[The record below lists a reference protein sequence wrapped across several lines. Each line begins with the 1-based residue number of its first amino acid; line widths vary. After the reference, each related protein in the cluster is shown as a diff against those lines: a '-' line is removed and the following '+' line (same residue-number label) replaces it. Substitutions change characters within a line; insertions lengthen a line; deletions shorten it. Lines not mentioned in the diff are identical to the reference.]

1 MAFSNLTLS
10 RYSCRSYQDRPVE
23 DDKLA
28 QIIEAGRLAPSACN
42 NHPTRVIVCDTPALK
57 EKAAKAA
64 HHFAKDG
71 SVFGAPV
78 VLMVCAREQDAWT
91 RKYDSMNAAQIDSSI
106 VTDQMMMQAVDLGL
120 QTCWVC
126 HFDPRI
132 AISEFG
138 LPQDVYPIHM
148 LTVGYAA
155 DSIASPEKR
164 AERTISIEDFLTVCP
179 G

>member
-1 MAFSNLTLS
+1 MAFSNLTLT
-10 RYSCRSYQDRPVE
+10 RYSCRDYQNRLVE
-23 DDKLA
+23 DEKIA

-71 SVFGAPV
+71 SVFGAPL
-78 VLMVCAREQDAWT
+78 VLLVCAKEQIAWT
-91 RKYDSMNAAQIDSSI
+91 RKYDSMNAAQIDSAI
-106 VTDQMMMQAVDLGL
+106 VTDQMMMQAVDVGL

-126 HFDPRI
+126 HFNPRI
-132 AISEFG
+132 AIDEFD
-138 LPQDVYPIHM
+138 LPQDAYPIHM

-155 DSIASPEKR
+155 DAIADPKKR
-164 AERTISIEDFLTVCP
+164 AERTIAKKDFLNVRA
-179 G
+179 

>member
-10 RYSCRSYQDRPVE
+10 RYSCRDYQHRPVE
-23 DDKLA
+23 DDKVA

-42 NHPTRVIVCDTPALK
+42 NHPTRVIVCDTPVLK
-57 EKAAKAA
+57 EKATKAA

-71 SVFGAPV
+71 NVFGAPL
-78 VLMVCAREQDAWT
+78 VLLVCAKKQDAWT
-91 RKYDSMNAAQIDSSI
+91 RKYDSMNAAQIDSTI
-106 VTDQMMMQAVDLGL
+106 ATDQMMMQAVDLGL

-132 AISEFG
+132 AISEFD
-138 LPQDVYPIHM
+138 LPQDAYPIHM

-155 DSIASPEKR
+155 DQIAEPEKR
-164 AERTISIEDFLTVCP
+164 AQRTIAKEDFLNVRA
-179 G
+179 

>member
-1 MAFSNLTLS
+1 MAFSNLTLT
-10 RYSCRSYQDRPVE
+10 RYSCRDYQNRPVE
-23 DDKLA
+23 DEKIA

-42 NHPTRVIVCDTPALK
+42 NHPTRVIVCDTPVLK

-71 SVFGAPV
+71 SVFGAPL
-78 VLMVCAREQDAWT
+78 VLLVCAKEQVAWT
-91 RKYDSMNAAQIDSSI
+91 RKYDSMNAAQIDSAI

-132 AISEFG
+132 AIDEFD
-138 LPQDVYPIHM
+138 LPQDAYPIHM

-155 DSIASPEKR
+155 DAIAEPEKR
-164 AERTISIEDFLTVCP
+164 EERAIAKEDFLNVRA
-179 G
+179 

>member
-10 RYSCRSYQDRPVE
+10 RYSCRDYQDRPVE
-23 DDKLA
+23 DEKLA

-42 NHPTRVIVCDTPALK
+42 NHPTRVLVCDTPALK
-57 EKAAKAA
+57 VKAAKAA

-78 VLMVCAREQDAWT
+78 VLLVCAKEKDAWT
-91 RKYDSMNAAQIDSSI
+91 RKYDSMNAAQIDSTI
-106 VTDQMMMQAVDLGL
+106 VTDQMMMQAVDLAL

-132 AISEFG
+132 AISEFD
-138 LPQDVYPIHM
+138 LSQDTYPIHM

-155 DSIASPEKR
+155 DAIASPEKR
-164 AERTISIEDFLTVCP
+164 AERTIAKENFLNVHAQ
-179 G
+179 

>member
-1 MAFSNLTLS
+1 MAFSNLTLT
-10 RYSCRSYQDRPVE
+10 RYSCRDYQNRPVE
-23 DDKLA
+23 DEKIA

-57 EKAAKAA
+57 GKAAKAA

-71 SVFGAPV
+71 SVFGAPL
-78 VLMVCAREQDAWT
+78 VLLVCAKEQVAWT
-91 RKYDSMNAAQIDSSI
+91 RKYDSMNAAQIDSAI

-132 AISEFG
+132 AIDEFD
-138 LPQDVYPIHM
+138 LPQDAYPIHM

-155 DSIASPEKR
+155 DTIAEPEKR
-164 AERTISIEDFLTVCP
+164 EERTIAKEDFLNVRA
-179 G
+179 